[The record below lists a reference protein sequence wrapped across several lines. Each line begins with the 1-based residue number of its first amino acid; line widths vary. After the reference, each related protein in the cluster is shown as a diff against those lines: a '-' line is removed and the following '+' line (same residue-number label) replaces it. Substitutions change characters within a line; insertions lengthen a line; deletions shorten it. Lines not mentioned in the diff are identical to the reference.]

1 MTKVSDLGTVQKD
14 HKSVVTLGTFDGLH
28 IGHKQILAKVI
39 EKSKK
44 FNARSVVVTFEPH
57 PRLILKPDEP
67 VQLLTTL
74 EEKIQQIE
82 HCGIDEVVVIQF
94 TKEFSQ
100 LTSNEFFEK
109 VIIGKIGIC
118 GMVVGFDHRFGK
130 GRGGDEST
138 LAELSQ
144 KHGFE
149 FEKVEAVT
157 KDGQKVSSTY
167 IRNLIA
173 SSNFDE
179 ANICLG
185 YRYGFSGVVEEG
197 FKRGRTLGFPTA
209 NIGQMVKFKQM
220 PAPGVYAVTM
230 EVFGKEYGGM
240 MNLGTRPT
248 FENTNTVFCEV
259 HLFDFNEDIYGSAVR
274 VYPVRRIRDEKKFRS
289 VDELINQIKIDST
302 ESRKILNSN
311 N

>member
-1 MTKVSDLGTVQKD
+1 MTKVSDLITVQKD

-57 PRLILKPDEP
+57 PRLVLRPDEP

-82 HCGIDEVVVIQF
+82 HSGIDEVVVIPF

-100 LTSNEFFEK
+100 LTSTEFFEQ

-118 GMVVGFDHRFGK
+118 GMVIGFDHRFGK

-138 LAELSQ
+138 LAEFSQ

-179 ANICLG
+179 AKICLG
-185 YRYGFSGVVEEG
+185 YRYGFSGIVVEG

-209 NIGQMVKFKQM
+209 NIGQTVKFKQM
-220 PAPGVYAVTM
+220 PAPGVYAVKM
-230 EVFGKEYGGM
+230 EVLGKVYGGM
-240 MNLGTRPT
+240 MNFGTRPT